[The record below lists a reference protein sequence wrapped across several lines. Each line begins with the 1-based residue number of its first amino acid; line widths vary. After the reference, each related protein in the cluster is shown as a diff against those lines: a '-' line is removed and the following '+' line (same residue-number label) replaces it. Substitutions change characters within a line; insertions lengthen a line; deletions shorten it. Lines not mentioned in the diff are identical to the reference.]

1 MKMTAEEILAMYNQD
16 RSRENMQ
23 KIADLNGCTMHD
35 IGEFLKAAA
44 DTPKKRGPGR
54 PKKPSSEKTK
64 SNKKTDTRNKVEA
77 LPEEKR
83 SQKYLIP
90 EIVESLTREKI
101 DEYRRKA
108 DFFREKAAEEELKA
122 DELQD
127 FLNGGFC
134 DGAKDGIHGE
144 I

>member
-1 MKMTAEEILAMYNQD
+1 MKMTAEEILAMYNKD

-44 DTPKKRGPGR
+44 VTPKKRGRGR
-54 PKKPSSEKTK
+54 PKKPSGDKTK
-64 SNKKTDTRNKVEA
+64 SNKKSGTRNKVEA

-90 EIVESLTREKI
+90 EIVENLTREKI

>member
-1 MKMTAEEILAMYNQD
+1 MKMTAEEILAMYNED

-35 IGEFLKAAA
+35 VGEFLKAAA

-54 PKKPSSEKTK
+54 PKKPSSDKTK
-64 SNKKTDTRNKVEA
+64 SNKKTETRKKVEP

-83 SQKYLIP
+83 SKKYLIP
-90 EIVESLTREKI
+90 EIIENLTKAKI
-101 DEYRRKA
+101 DEFRRKA
-108 DFFREKAAEEELKA
+108 EFFREKALEEDLRA

-134 DGAKDGIHGE
+134 DGTKDGIHGE

>member
-1 MKMTAEEILAMYNQD
+1 MKMTAEEILAMYNKD

-54 PKKPSSEKTK
+54 PKKSSGDKTK
-64 SNKKTDTRNKVEA
+64 SNKKSDTRNKVEA

-83 SQKYLIP
+83 SHKYLIP
-90 EIVESLTREKI
+90 EIVENLTREKI

-108 DFFREKAAEEELKA
+108 DFFREKADEEELKA

-134 DGAKDGIHGE
+134 DGTKDGIHGE

>member
-1 MKMTAEEILAMYNQD
+1 MKMTAEEILAMYNED

-35 IGEFLKAAA
+35 VGEFLKAAA

-54 PKKPSSEKTK
+54 PKKLSSDKTK
-64 SNKKTDTRNKVEA
+64 SNKKSDTRNKVEA